1 MTQDITEQPPTDR
14 IFCLAPYVVMEGFDE
29 GALVLRLEDRHLFE
43 LNSVAHYILA
53 LTDGAHRVAEVAAA
67 LAAEF
72 EIPAA
77 EALADTMALYEQLSR
92 DRLVIEARP
101 HVEESES
108 VNPASVRYIR
118 NPDVALREEDED
130 GGLLF
135 NPDTN
140 QVRVVNTTGLFIW
153 QQCDGSRAEADIVR
167 ALQDAFDEVP
177 EDQVAQDVRE
187 FIADMVESGFLGT
200 VESPAG
206 G

>member
-1 MTQDITEQPPTDR
+1 
-14 IFCLAPYVVMEGFDE
+14 MEGFDD

-43 LNSVAHYILA
+43 LNPVAHYILA
-53 LTDGAHRVAEVAAA
+53 LTDGAHRAGEVAAA

-72 EIPAA
+72 EISVA
-77 EALADTMALYEQLSR
+77 EALADTMALYEQLLR

-101 HVEESES
+101 HAEESEPVS
-108 VNPASVRYIR
+108 SASVCYIR

-140 QVRVVNTTGLFIW
+140 QVKSVNTTGLFIW
-153 QQCDGSRAEADIVR
+153 QQCDGSRAEGDIVR
-167 ALQDAFDEVP
+167 ALQSAFDEVP

-187 FIADMVESGFLGT
+187 FIADMVDSGFLGT